1 MIPLWKGK
9 NPIYFGVITII
20 PFDNLYRRP
29 YFVMHTFLVYFSPNF
44 DFSFLW
50 NLYCV
55 ECNITECFISKIN
68 ITHVCY
74 RDHALAL
81 SGSSF
86 GAGPGPIL
94 LDDLKCTGR
103 ETSILQCRNKGWYT
117 NNCDHTEDVGVVCNS
132 SKYGRLDFLFCGGDG
147 GREGVECNLA
157 HTK

>member
-1 MIPLWKGK
+1 M
-9 NPIYFGVITII
+9 
-20 PFDNLYRRP
+20 
-29 YFVMHTFLVYFSPNF
+29 
-44 DFSFLW
+44 
-50 NLYCV
+50 
-55 ECNITECFISKIN
+55 
-68 ITHVCY
+68 
-74 RDHALAL
+74 AL

-132 SKYGRLDFLFCGGDG
+132 SKYGRLDFLFCGEDVGVVCNSSKYGCLDFLFCGEDVSVVCNSSKYGHLDFLFCGEDVSVVCNSRKYGRLDFLFCGGDG